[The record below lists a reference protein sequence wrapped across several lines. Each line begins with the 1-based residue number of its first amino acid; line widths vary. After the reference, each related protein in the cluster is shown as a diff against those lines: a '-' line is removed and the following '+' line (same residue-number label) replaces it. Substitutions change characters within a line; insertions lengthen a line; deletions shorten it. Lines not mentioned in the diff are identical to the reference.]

1 MTKGSTT
8 LPLKEGDEGNEMEH
22 ECGEMEVNEVREMD
36 EEMNEES
43 DEITSSNIEHT
54 NVHCTQFC
62 VDCVVQTFLFLAYLV
77 LC

>member
-22 ECGEMEVNEVREMD
+22 ECSEIEVNEVREMD

-43 DEITSSNIEHT
+43 DDITSSNIT
-54 NVHCTQFC
+54 SPFC
-62 VDCVVQTFLFLAYLV
+62 CYIYFLPFTPPRPFS
-77 LC
+77 